1 MAHPNLRIVVVVVII
16 VTIVVW
22 KARITS
28 PILGFLFENAYCKKS
43 IHQKIPMSS
52 DLCPQC
58 FSVLKV
64 VGEDYDDG
72 DDHIDDEASNSNV

>member
-1 MAHPNLRIVVVVVII
+1 
-16 VTIVVW
+16 
-22 KARITS
+22 
-28 PILGFLFENAYCKKS
+28 
-43 IHQKIPMSS
+43 MSS